1 MNKEPKG
8 ENVSF
13 PLFQA
18 HESRRALYVIK
29 YFVPLGKVILK
40 WWNANY
46 LWCTDPKK
54 QKHLENTKESFP
66 TFFNGAYKKRGASF
80 VMWLGLL
87 MDGVA
92 QGRSNPI

>member
-1 MNKEPKG
+1 MAECG
-8 ENVSF
+8 
-13 PLFQA
+13 LFVGYGLQ
-18 HESRRALYVIK
+18 ETKTPRK
-29 YFVPLGKVILK
+29 YK
-40 WWNANY
+40 
-46 LWCTDPKK
+46 
-54 QKHLENTKESFP
+54 KESFP